1 MIISSSTITSTY
13 SGGKGGLVYSNS
25 PGMHS
30 LSITGSTVKYTESLD
45 KGGIFY
51 PDQSSNV

>member
-30 LSITGSTVKYTESLD
+30 LTIIGSTVKYTESLD